1 MYKPGDPLPPPNAA
15 IICPMTLAR
24 RKPVSCKSLHENC
37 PKYVMI
43 SFTTES
49 GEANPYIGC
58 ADGILP
64 ALLVD
69 VSNRMNQLGAATE
82 SLRNEVVKP
91 MEVIASIFEQQA
103 QRSSGSSVVRT
114 DEFP

>member
-1 MYKPGDPLPPPNAA
+1 M
-15 IICPMTLAR
+15 
-24 RKPVSCKSLHENC
+24 V
-37 PKYVMI
+37 
-43 SFTTES
+43 SFTTAS
-49 GEANPYIGC
+49 GEPNPYVGC

-91 MEVIASIFEQQA
+91 MEVVAAIFEQQA
-103 QRSSGSSVVRT
+103 QRSSGSGAVRT
-114 DEFP
+114 V